1 MNQLATML
9 DTDLTVDPRTRS
21 GRTPGEPEAGPDF
34 GQVLQG
40 FSQPEGASVD
50 APDFAHP
57 RRHGKTGTSDAVSI
71 VTVEPLVST
80 VVAGRPVV
88 AESLEVPKDAPVLPI
103 DIGAM
108 LAKVD
113 PRATPSASGET
124 TGMAPPSTKAIA
136 VADAEVTDSATKI
149 DAAAV
154 SLGSTESAVS
164 VAIGVPTAAVTAAT
178 NGTSAAAG
186 TAGSAGPAARV
197 GLSRSDVTRGEEI
210 GRATPAA
217 DAAKVVN
224 PAVVEGAESGSRVA
238 GKSMAGGAGASGVGM
253 VLNAASA
260 AVAASAAKGSGSG
273 DSTRLATSQPK
284 PSTALETKALETRS
298 PTLSLTDP
306 GAWSLGALTRE
317 DSTSA
322 LRQPIAAEATMTAPM
337 GSEEWQMDLGTQLVA
352 MIEKG
357 DQSAVINLSPVELGP
372 VQIDVAVHEGE
383 VSVAFAAQVA
393 DTRAAIEASLPKLRE
408 LLAGEGLSLT
418 NSNINNM
425 LSGFSQQ
432 KSSSRGNE
440 DRPAQRG
447 RFAEPES
454 AVLIQSAPN
463 RVRRSL
469 VDLYA

>member
-9 DTDLTVDPRTRS
+9 DTDLTVDRRARS
-21 GRTPGEPEAGPDF
+21 ARSADDAESGVDF

-40 FSQPEGASVD
+40 LSMPEDASVNAAGFGHVRRHAKKSVGDGLAITSFEGAKA
-50 APDFAHP
+50 APL
-57 RRHGKTGTSDAVSI
+57 T
-71 VTVEPLVST
+71 
-80 VVAGRPVV
+80 
-88 AESLEVPKDAPVLPI
+88 PI
-103 DIGAM
+103 DI
-108 LAKVD
+108 
-113 PRATPSASGET
+113 
-124 TGMAPPSTKAIA
+124 
-136 VADAEVTDSATKI
+136 DS
-149 DAAAV
+149 AAV
-154 SLGSTESAVS
+154 SLGSTEIAVS
-164 VAIGVPTAAVTAAT
+164 APNGSPNASMTPAT
-178 NGTSAAAG
+178 NGASAAAG
-186 TAGSAGPAARV
+186 TAGSAGQAARV
-197 GLSRSDVTRGEEI
+197 GLSRSDVTRGEDT
-210 GRATPAA
+210 GRAMPAA
-217 DAAKVVN
+217 DAAKVVK
-224 PAVVEGAESGSRVA
+224 PGLVEGAESGGRLA
-238 GKSMAGGAGASGVGM
+238 GKSVAGGAGASGAGM
-253 VLNAASA
+253 ALNAASA
-260 AVAASAAKGSGSG
+260 AIAASAAKGSGSG
-273 DSTRLATSQPK
+273 DSTRLATGQPK
-284 PSTALETKALETRS
+284 PSTSLETKALEARS
-298 PTLSLTDP
+298 PTLPLTES
-306 GAWSLGALTRE
+306 GAWALGALAHDE
-317 DSTSA
+317 STSA
-322 LRQPIAAEATMTAPM
+322 LREPVAAEATMTASM

-383 VSVAFAAQVA
+383 VSVAFAAQAA

-418 NSNINNM
+418 NSNINDI

>member
-9 DTDLTVDPRTRS
+9 DTDLTVDPRARS
-21 GRTPGEPEAGPDF
+21 ARSADEAESGVDF

-40 FSQPEGASVD
+40 LSKPEDASVD
-50 APDFAHP
+50 SAGFGHV
-57 RRHGKTGTSDAVSI
+57 RRHAKKGVGDGLAITTSESI
-71 VTVEPLVST
+71 VPTSPLEG
-80 VVAGRPVV
+80 AKG
-88 AESLEVPKDAPVLPI
+88 APLTPI
-103 DIGAM
+103 DIGSV

-113 PRATPSASGET
+113 ARATPSASSETKEMGE
-124 TGMAPPSTKAIA
+124 S
-136 VADAEVTDSATKI
+136 STKI

-154 SLGSTESAVS
+154 SLGSTEIGVS
-164 VAIGVPTAAVTAAT
+164 VPNGAPNASLIPAT
-178 NGTSAAAG
+178 NGASGTSAAAV
-186 TAGSAGPAARV
+186 TAGSAGQASRV
-197 GLSRSDVTRGEEI
+197 GLSRSDVIRGEDT

-224 PAVVEGAESGSRVA
+224 PALVEGVESGSRLA
-238 GKSMAGGAGASGVGM
+238 GKSMAGGAGGSGAGM

-284 PSTALETKALETRS
+284 PPTSLETKAFETRS

-322 LRQPIAAEATMTAPM
+322 LRQPVAAEATMTAPM

-440 DRPAQRG
+440 ERPSQRG

>member
-9 DTDLTVDPRTRS
+9 DTDLTVDPRARS
-21 GRTPGEPEAGPDF
+21 ARSADEAESGVDF

-40 FSQPEGASVD
+40 LSKPEDASVD
-50 APDFAHP
+50 SAGIGHV
-57 RRHGKTGTSDAVSI
+57 RRHAKKGVGDGLAITTSESI
-71 VTVEPLVST
+71 VPTSPLEG
-80 VVAGRPVV
+80 AKG
-88 AESLEVPKDAPVLPI
+88 APLTPI
-103 DIGAM
+103 DIGSV

-113 PRATPSASGET
+113 DRATPSASSETKEMGE
-124 TGMAPPSTKAIA
+124 S
-136 VADAEVTDSATKI
+136 STKI
-149 DAAAV
+149 DSAAV
-154 SLGSTESAVS
+154 SLGSTE
-164 VAIGVPTAAVTAAT
+164 IGVPVPNGAPNASMIPAT
-178 NGTSAAAG
+178 NGASGTSAAAG
-186 TAGSAGPAARV
+186 TAGSAGQASRV
-197 GLSRSDVTRGEEI
+197 GLSRSDVIRGEDT

-217 DAAKVVN
+217 DASKVVN
-224 PAVVEGAESGSRVA
+224 PALVEGAESGSRLA
-238 GKSMAGGAGASGVGM
+238 GKSMAGGAGGSGAGM

-284 PSTALETKALETRS
+284 PSTSLETTAFETRS
-298 PTLSLTDP
+298 PTLSPTDP

-322 LRQPIAAEATMTAPM
+322 LRQPVAAEATMTAPM

-440 DRPAQRG
+440 ERPSQRG